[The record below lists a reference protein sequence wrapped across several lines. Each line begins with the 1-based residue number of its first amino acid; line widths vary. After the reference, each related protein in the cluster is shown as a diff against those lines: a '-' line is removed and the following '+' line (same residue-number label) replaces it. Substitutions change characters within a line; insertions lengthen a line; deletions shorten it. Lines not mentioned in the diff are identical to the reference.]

1 MSLAAALFL
10 AGLTGF
16 ISLSYEILWFRA
28 ISFVSG
34 SSPAAFGLLLSY
46 YLLGL
51 AVGSFLSKRLCS
63 TSLAPDRATAFR
75 ILAGFVLAAN
85 IVGFLVLPGLASI
98 ATRTIWLAALVPV
111 AAASAVLGAIF
122 PLICHFGIAP
132 DARVG
137 AKLSYVYLA
146 NILGAAAGS
155 LLTGF
160 VLLDWFSLRSV
171 AIILLIAGL
180 LLGSVLA
187 LRAGNLRGRGL
198 AGFAASAVVA
208 LLCIA
213 ATPLLFDRFYD
224 RLLYKRSFQPS
235 TRLAAV
241 VENRSGVVAVTG
253 QGAVYGGGD
262 YDGMVSIDMTSD
274 RNGIVRAYASA
285 ALHPAPREVLVVGLG
300 TGAWSQVIA
309 NLADVE
315 RVTIVEINPGY
326 LELIARYPDV
336 ASLLTNPKVRF
347 VIDDGRRWLARN
359 PDLAFDLIVAN
370 TSIHWRAH
378 TTNLLS
384 VEYLRLIRDHLRP
397 GGVYYFNTTHSDDA
411 LKTAFVTFP
420 YGVRFLNFAA
430 VSDSRMGFDLQR
442 LRSALRDTNIDG
454 RPALDVSQ
462 PEQAARL
469 DSLASLQATMLGT
482 PRDQVLE
489 WREQALERLGDA
501 EIVTDDN
508 MVTEFRKL
516 VLSPPWPVL

>member
-1 MSLAAALFL
+1 MSLGAAMLL

-34 SSPAAFGLLLSY
+34 SSPAAFGLLLSF

-51 AVGSFLSKRLCS
+51 AAGSLLSKRLC
-63 TSLAPDRATAFR
+63 TTALAPDRGSFR
-75 ILAGFVLAAN
+75 TLAGFVLGAN
-85 IVGFLVLPGLASI
+85 IVGFLVLPGLAWV
-98 ATRTIWLAALVPV
+98 ATRTSWLVALVPV
-111 AAASAVLGAIF
+111 AAASALLGAIF

-137 AKLSYVYLA
+137 TKLSYVYLA
-146 NILGAAAGS
+146 NIVGSAAGS
-155 LLTGF
+155 LFTGF
-160 VLLDWFSLRSV
+160 VLLEWFPLRTV
-171 AIILLIAGL
+171 ALILMAGGV
-180 LLGSVLA
+180 LLGSALA
-187 LRAGNLRGRGL
+187 LLGGVRRGRGL

-213 ATPLLFDRFYD
+213 ASPELFDHFYD
-224 RLLYKRSFQPS
+224 RLLYKLSFQPS
-235 TRLAAV
+235 TRLATV
-241 VENRSGVVAVTG
+241 VENRSGVIAVTSRG
-253 QGAVYGGGD
+253 GVYGGGD
-262 YDGMVSIDMTSD
+262 YDGMVSIDMTTD

-285 ALHPAPREVLVVGLG
+285 ALHPAPREVLVIGLG

-309 NLADVE
+309 NLSDVE

-326 LELIARYPDV
+326 LALIPQYPDV
-336 ASLLTNPKVRF
+336 ASLLTNPKVKF
-347 VIDDGRRWLARN
+347 VIDDGRRWLGRN

-384 VEYLRLIRDHLRP
+384 VEYLRLIRAHLRP
-397 GGVYYFNTTHSDDA
+397 GGVYYFNTTSSDDA

-430 VSDSRMGFDLQR
+430 VSDSEMDFDLQR

-454 RPALDVSQ
+454 KPALDVSKPQ
-462 PEQAARL
+462 QAARL
-469 DSLASLQATMLGT
+469 DSLASLQATMLDM

-489 WREQALERLGDA
+489 WRDQALKRLGDA
-501 EIVTDDN
+501 KVVTDDN

-516 VLSPPWPVL
+516 FLSPPWPVP